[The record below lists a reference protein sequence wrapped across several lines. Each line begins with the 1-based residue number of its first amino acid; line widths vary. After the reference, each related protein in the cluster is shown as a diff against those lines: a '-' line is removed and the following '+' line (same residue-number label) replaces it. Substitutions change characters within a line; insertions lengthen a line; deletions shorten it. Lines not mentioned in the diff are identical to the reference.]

1 MKLDNILKNKSEK
14 EIDNK
19 FDNLDTELRNAP
31 KHEFGSI
38 ERLDKEITLRG
49 FAKLVDISPVYL
61 CDLEKGRKAA
71 PSMEVMQKM
80 VSKLALN
87 KEESERFYDL
97 AALEQTAKNPIPK
110 DLNAFLKDNHV
121 IVSALR
127 TAKDLDATDE
137 EWQDFIDK
145 LRKSREGKP

>member
-1 MKLDNILKNKSEK
+1 MTFGEYLKQK
-14 EIDNK
+14 
-19 FDNLDTELRNAP
+19 
-31 KHEFGSI
+31 
-38 ERLDKEITLRG
+38 RLDKEITLRG

-87 KEESERFYDL
+87 KEESERFYAL

-110 DLNAFLKDNHV
+110 DLNAFLKDNRV

>member
-1 MKLDNILKNKSEK
+1 MTFGEYLKQK
-14 EIDNK
+14 
-19 FDNLDTELRNAP
+19 
-31 KHEFGSI
+31 
-38 ERLDKEITLRG
+38 RLDKEITLRG

-61 CDLEKGRKAA
+61 CDLEKGRKAP

-110 DLNAFLKDNHV
+110 DLNAFLKDNRV

>member
-1 MKLDNILKNKSEK
+1 MTRGEYLKQ
-14 EIDNK
+14 
-19 FDNLDTELRNAP
+19 T
-31 KHEFGSI
+31 
-38 ERLDKEITLRG
+38 RLDKEITLRG

>member
-1 MKLDNILKNKSEK
+1 MTFGEYLKQK
-14 EIDNK
+14 
-19 FDNLDTELRNAP
+19 
-31 KHEFGSI
+31 
-38 ERLDKEITLRG
+38 RLDKEITLRG

-110 DLNAFLKDNHV
+110 DLNAFLKDNRV

-145 LRKSREGKP
+145 LRKSRAGKP

>member
-1 MKLDNILKNKSEK
+1 MTFGESLKQK
-14 EIDNK
+14 
-19 FDNLDTELRNAP
+19 
-31 KHEFGSI
+31 
-38 ERLDKEITLRG
+38 RLDKEITLRG

-110 DLNAFLKDNHV
+110 DLNAFLKDNRV

>member
-1 MKLDNILKNKSEK
+1 MTFGEYLKQK
-14 EIDNK
+14 
-19 FDNLDTELRNAP
+19 
-31 KHEFGSI
+31 
-38 ERLDKEITLRG
+38 RLDKEITLRG

-110 DLNAFLKDNHV
+110 DLNAFLKDNRV
-121 IVSALR
+121 IFSALR

>member
-1 MKLDNILKNKSEK
+1 MTFGEYLKQK
-14 EIDNK
+14 
-19 FDNLDTELRNAP
+19 
-31 KHEFGSI
+31 
-38 ERLDKEITLRG
+38 RLDKEITLRG

-87 KEESERFYDL
+87 KEEFERFYDL

-110 DLNAFLKDNHV
+110 DLNAFLKDNRV

>member
-1 MKLDNILKNKSEK
+1 MTFGEYLKQK
-14 EIDNK
+14 
-19 FDNLDTELRNAP
+19 
-31 KHEFGSI
+31 
-38 ERLDKEITLRG
+38 RLDKEITRRG

-110 DLNAFLKDNHV
+110 DLNAFLKDNRV

>member
-1 MKLDNILKNKSEK
+1 MTFGEYLKQK
-14 EIDNK
+14 
-19 FDNLDTELRNAP
+19 
-31 KHEFGSI
+31 
-38 ERLDKEITLRG
+38 RLDKEITLRG
-49 FAKLVDISPVYL
+49 FAKLVDISPLYL

-110 DLNAFLKDNHV
+110 DLNAFLKDNRV

>member
-1 MKLDNILKNKSEK
+1 MTFGEYLKQK
-14 EIDNK
+14 
-19 FDNLDTELRNAP
+19 
-31 KHEFGSI
+31 
-38 ERLDKEITLRG
+38 RLDKEITLRG

-110 DLNAFLKDNHV
+110 DLNAFLKDNRV

>member
-1 MKLDNILKNKSEK
+1 MPTIKPISD
-14 EIDNK
+14 
-19 FDNLDTELRNAP
+19 LRNYSAVLQDVA
-31 KHEFGSI
+31 FG
-38 ERLDKEITLRG
+38 
-49 FAKLVDISPVYL
+49 APVYL
-61 CDLEKGRKAA
+61 TKNGRGCYAIVDIAEQEEYEKTKAALRLMCELEKGRKAA

>member
-1 MKLDNILKNKSEK
+1 MTFGEYLKQK
-14 EIDNK
+14 
-19 FDNLDTELRNAP
+19 
-31 KHEFGSI
+31 
-38 ERLDKEITLRG
+38 RLDKEITLRG

-61 CDLEKGRKAA
+61 CDLEKGIKAA

>member
-1 MKLDNILKNKSEK
+1 MTFGEYLKQK
-14 EIDNK
+14 
-19 FDNLDTELRNAP
+19 
-31 KHEFGSI
+31 
-38 ERLDKEITLRG
+38 RLDKEITLRG

-71 PSMEVMQKM
+71 PSMEVMQIM

-110 DLNAFLKDNHV
+110 DLNAFLKDNRV

>member
-1 MKLDNILKNKSEK
+1 MTFGEYLK
-14 EIDNK
+14 
-19 FDNLDTELRNAP
+19 P
-31 KHEFGSI
+31 K
-38 ERLDKEITLRG
+38 RLDMEITLRG

>member
-1 MKLDNILKNKSEK
+1 MTFGEYLKQK
-14 EIDNK
+14 
-19 FDNLDTELRNAP
+19 
-31 KHEFGSI
+31 
-38 ERLDKEITLRG
+38 RLDKEITLRG
-49 FAKLVDISPVYL
+49 FAKLVEISPVYL

>member
-1 MKLDNILKNKSEK
+1 MTFGEYLKQK
-14 EIDNK
+14 
-19 FDNLDTELRNAP
+19 
-31 KHEFGSI
+31 
-38 ERLDKEITLRG
+38 RLDKEITLRG

-110 DLNAFLKDNHV
+110 DLNAFLKDNRV

-127 TAKDLDATDE
+127 TPKDLDATDE

>member
-1 MKLDNILKNKSEK
+1 MTFGEYLKQK
-14 EIDNK
+14 
-19 FDNLDTELRNAP
+19 
-31 KHEFGSI
+31 
-38 ERLDKEITLRG
+38 RLDKEITLRG

-121 IVSALR
+121 IVSTLR

>member
-1 MKLDNILKNKSEK
+1 MTFGEYLKQK
-14 EIDNK
+14 
-19 FDNLDTELRNAP
+19 
-31 KHEFGSI
+31 
-38 ERLDKEITLRG
+38 RLDKEITLRG

-110 DLNAFLKDNHV
+110 DLNAFLKDNRV

-137 EWQDFIDK
+137 EWQDIIDK

>member
-1 MKLDNILKNKSEK
+1 MTFGEYLKQK
-14 EIDNK
+14 
-19 FDNLDTELRNAP
+19 
-31 KHEFGSI
+31 
-38 ERLDKEITLRG
+38 RLDKEITLRG
-49 FAKLVDISPVYL
+49 FAKLVDISPVFL

-110 DLNAFLKDNHV
+110 DLNAFLKDNRV

>member
-1 MKLDNILKNKSEK
+1 MTFGEYLKQK
-14 EIDNK
+14 
-19 FDNLDTELRNAP
+19 
-31 KHEFGSI
+31 
-38 ERLDKEITLRG
+38 RLDKEITLRG

-71 PSMEVMQKM
+71 PSMEIMQKM

-110 DLNAFLKDNHV
+110 DLNAFLKDNRV

>member
-1 MKLDNILKNKSEK
+1 MTFGEYLKQK
-14 EIDNK
+14 
-19 FDNLDTELRNAP
+19 
-31 KHEFGSI
+31 
-38 ERLDKEITLRG
+38 RLDKEITLRG
-49 FAKLVDISPVYL
+49 FGKLVDISPVYL

>member
-1 MKLDNILKNKSEK
+1 MTFGEYLKQK
-14 EIDNK
+14 
-19 FDNLDTELRNAP
+19 
-31 KHEFGSI
+31 
-38 ERLDKEITLRG
+38 RLDKEITLRG

-110 DLNAFLKDNHV
+110 DLNAFLKDNRV

-137 EWQDFIDK
+137 EWQDFIDN

>member
-1 MKLDNILKNKSEK
+1 MTFGEYLK
-14 EIDNK
+14 
-19 FDNLDTELRNAP
+19 
-31 KHEFGSI
+31 
-38 ERLDKEITLRG
+38 RLDKEITLRG

-110 DLNAFLKDNHV
+110 DLNAFLKDNRV

>member
-1 MKLDNILKNKSEK
+1 MTFGEYLKQK
-14 EIDNK
+14 
-19 FDNLDTELRNAP
+19 
-31 KHEFGSI
+31 
-38 ERLDKEITLRG
+38 RLDKEITLRG

-110 DLNAFLKDNHV
+110 DLNAFLKHNRV

>member
-1 MKLDNILKNKSEK
+1 MTFGEYLKQK
-14 EIDNK
+14 
-19 FDNLDTELRNAP
+19 
-31 KHEFGSI
+31 
-38 ERLDKEITLRG
+38 RLDKEITLRG

-110 DLNAFLKDNHV
+110 DLNAFLKDNRV

-145 LRKSREGKP
+145 LGKSREGKP

>member
-1 MKLDNILKNKSEK
+1 MTFGEYLKQK
-14 EIDNK
+14 
-19 FDNLDTELRNAP
+19 
-31 KHEFGSI
+31 
-38 ERLDKEITLRG
+38 RLDKEITLRG

-110 DLNAFLKDNHV
+110 DLNAFLKDNRV

-137 EWQDFIDK
+137 EWQDLIDK

>member
-1 MKLDNILKNKSEK
+1 MTFGEYLKQK
-14 EIDNK
+14 
-19 FDNLDTELRNAP
+19 
-31 KHEFGSI
+31 
-38 ERLDKEITLRG
+38 RLDKEITLRD

-110 DLNAFLKDNHV
+110 DLNAFLKDNRV

>member
-1 MKLDNILKNKSEK
+1 MTFGEYLKQK
-14 EIDNK
+14 
-19 FDNLDTELRNAP
+19 
-31 KHEFGSI
+31 
-38 ERLDKEITLRG
+38 RLDKEITLRG

-97 AALEQTAKNPIPK
+97 AALEQTAKHPIPK
-110 DLNAFLKDNHV
+110 DLNAFLKDNRV

>member
-1 MKLDNILKNKSEK
+1 MTFGEYLKQK
-14 EIDNK
+14 
-19 FDNLDTELRNAP
+19 
-31 KHEFGSI
+31 
-38 ERLDKEITLRG
+38 RLDKEITLRG

-110 DLNAFLKDNHV
+110 DLNAFLKDNRV

-137 EWQDFIDK
+137 EWQDFIDT

>member
-1 MKLDNILKNKSEK
+1 MTFGEYLKQK
-14 EIDNK
+14 
-19 FDNLDTELRNAP
+19 
-31 KHEFGSI
+31 
-38 ERLDKEITLRG
+38 RLDKEITLRG

-110 DLNAFLKDNHV
+110 DLNAFLKDNRV

-127 TAKDLDATDE
+127 RIWT
-137 EWQDFIDK
+137 
-145 LRKSREGKP
+145 LRTKNGRILLISLEKAGRENHERNVLQTKRS

>member
-1 MKLDNILKNKSEK
+1 MTFGEYLKQK
-14 EIDNK
+14 
-19 FDNLDTELRNAP
+19 
-31 KHEFGSI
+31 
-38 ERLDKEITLRG
+38 RLDKEITLRG

-110 DLNAFLKDNHV
+110 DLNAFLKDNRV
-121 IVSALR
+121 IVSALG

>member
-1 MKLDNILKNKSEK
+1 MTFGEYLKQK
-14 EIDNK
+14 
-19 FDNLDTELRNAP
+19 
-31 KHEFGSI
+31 
-38 ERLDKEITLRG
+38 RLDKEITLRG

-110 DLNAFLKDNHV
+110 DLNAFLKDNRV

-127 TAKDLDATDE
+127 TAKDLDAMDE

>member
-1 MKLDNILKNKSEK
+1 MTFGEYLKQK
-14 EIDNK
+14 
-19 FDNLDTELRNAP
+19 
-31 KHEFGSI
+31 
-38 ERLDKEITLRG
+38 RLDKEITLRG

-110 DLNAFLKDNHV
+110 DLNAFLKDNRV

-145 LRKSREGKP
+145 LRKSRDGKP

>member
-1 MKLDNILKNKSEK
+1 MTFGEYLKQK
-14 EIDNK
+14 
-19 FDNLDTELRNAP
+19 
-31 KHEFGSI
+31 
-38 ERLDKEITLRG
+38 RLDKEITLRG

-110 DLNAFLKDNHV
+110 DLNAFLKDNRV

-127 TAKDLDATDE
+127 TAKNLDATDE

>member
-1 MKLDNILKNKSEK
+1 MTFGEYLKQK
-14 EIDNK
+14 
-19 FDNLDTELRNAP
+19 
-31 KHEFGSI
+31 
-38 ERLDKEITLRG
+38 RLDKEITLRG

-110 DLNAFLKDNHV
+110 DLNAFLKDNRV

-145 LRKSREGKP
+145 LRKSWEGKP

>member
-1 MKLDNILKNKSEK
+1 MTFGEYLKQK
-14 EIDNK
+14 
-19 FDNLDTELRNAP
+19 
-31 KHEFGSI
+31 
-38 ERLDKEITLRG
+38 RLDKEITLRG

-80 VSKLALN
+80 VSKLAPN

-110 DLNAFLKDNHV
+110 DLNAFLKDNRV